1 MKLRNQVSLA
11 RVIATCAASCMAC
24 VAPLAVRPPVAQA
37 AGEAIH
43 LRAGL
48 PTPWVI
54 TEAPKKQV
62 ATSLEIRGELD
73 GDGDGWGTVTLG
85 EGPLEFNPFGDEN
98 RTSTKIAERRRV
110 RLRRVTQQELDE
122 SKKELLSKLPPRR
135 VPPEQRRLYEVVFE
149 DAFPVQVFLVLSDG
163 THPHRLTIYDADQK
177 VPGLRSS
184 PTRILNLHGVPA
196 VDMPVADTPFNNSL
210 DLVTYAPISKG
221 TGLRQ
226 ISVRGKGN
234 PRDSVRLHFDIN
246 TIGFNEFG
254 DQTSTTLM
262 GGGTVIESTLHQI
275 DVTDP
280 QKKLRRLFE
289 IIPNRGDRTTKYFL
303 VLSPTGGA
311 NRLLIK
317 ERGQL
322 QHILPLQNS
331 RRRLRMLARLE
342 ELSATEQQAM
352 ADLTETIDY
361 GFDFQ
366 VESGAVVQLDV
377 QTAGDSH
384 HVDPML
390 KQLTNLRRISFSRT
404 RLTAVGLPSLGSLA
418 KLESIVFSGSSID
431 DNGLASVKDLAG
443 LETLIFDGCQ
453 GITDRGVAHF
463 EKLKN
468 LRVLHICRDDTLHGE
483 NPSAEVITDVGMK
496 HLAGLRRLEDLTLT
510 GQTISDAGLRHLK
523 ALTNLKRLSLSG
535 GDISD
540 AGFEHLTGLVRLES
554 LSVSETSLTPAGVEA
569 FRSKMPSRLRE
580 LDVHGTW
587 GFWHAQK
594 AP

>member
-1 MKLRNQVSLA
+1 MKLHKLVSLA

-24 VAPLAVRPPVAQA
+24 AAPLAVRPPVAQA
-37 AGEAIH
+37 AGEVIH

-54 TEAPKKQV
+54 TEAPKRQV

-73 GDGDGWGTVTLG
+73 RDGDGRGTVTLG

-98 RTSTKIAERRRV
+98 RTSTKTAELRRV

-122 SKKELLSKLPPRR
+122 SRKELFSKLPQRR

-177 VPGLRSS
+177 VPGVFSC

-196 VDMPVADTPFNNSL
+196 IDAPVADTPFHWL
-210 DLVTYAPISKG
+210 DLVTYAPMSKG
-221 TGLRQ
+221 PGLSR
-226 ISVRGKGN
+226 INVRVNGN
-234 PRDSVRLHFDIN
+234 PESSGLLEFDIN
-246 TIGFNEFG
+246 AICFNEFG
-254 DQTSTTLM
+254 DQTFTTAMLV
-262 GGGTVIESTLHQI
+262 GGGIVYTLHQI
-275 DVTDP
+275 DVADP

-303 VLSPTGGA
+303 VLSPTDGGA
-311 NRLLIK
+311 HRLLIK
-317 ERGQL
+317 ERGRL
-322 QHILPLQNS
+322 QHILPLRTR
-331 RRRLRMLARLE
+331 RRRLKLLARLE

-352 ADLTETIDY
+352 ADLTEAIGYD
-361 GFDFQ
+361 FKFQ
-366 VESGAVVQLDV
+366 VASGAVVQLDV
-377 QTAGDSH
+377 RTAGDAH
-384 HVDPML
+384 QVDPML
-390 KQLTNLRRISFSRT
+390 KQLTNLRRISFSGT
-404 RLTAVGLPSLGSLA
+404 RLTAAGLPSLGSLA

-431 DNGLASVKDLAG
+431 DDGLASVKDLAG

-463 EKLKN
+463 ERLKN
-468 LRVLHICRDDTLHGE
+468 LRVLRICRDDTLHGQ
-483 NPSAEVITDVGMK
+483 NPSAQVITDVGMK
-496 HLAGLRRLEDLTLT
+496 HLAGLRRLEELTLT
-510 GQTISDAGLRHLK
+510 GQK
-523 ALTNLKRLSLSG
+523 V
-535 GDISD
+535 SD
-540 AGFEHLTGLVRLES
+540 AGFEHLTGLVRLER
-554 LSVSETSLTPAGVEA
+554 LSVSETSLTPAGIEA

-580 LDVHGTW
+580 LDINGTW
-587 GFWHAQK
+587 GFWHDQK